1 MLNKTAMNPHHI
13 SNKIEDASLS
23 NLRVLVVE
31 DNREARMLVRHMLQ
45 EFGLTQIFE
54 ASNGREGLH
63 FIDLAPEMV
72 DMVICDWNMPDMD
85 GMALLKQIRTVFT
98 DMPFLMLTGR
108 CDLES
113 VHEAKSAGV
122 TAYIRKPFSPNQ
134 LEAKLRIISGV

>member
-1 MLNKTAMNPHHI
+1 MTNKTAMNPHHVVT
-13 SNKIEDASLS
+13 KVEDKSLS
-23 NLRVLVVE
+23 SLRVLVVE
-31 DNREARMLVRHMLQ
+31 DNREARLLVRHMLQ

-72 DMVICDWNMPDMD
+72 DMIICDWNMPDMD

-113 VHEAKSAGV
+113 VHEAKGAGV

-134 LEAKLRIISGV
+134 LEAKLRIIQGF

>member
-1 MLNKTAMNPHHI
+1 MNPHHI